1 MISTATSQQGGTHHI
16 LPTCLFVHPY
26 LTVIVIHPC
35 ISLRVCSTWFD
46 PFLDWEGTFGDG
58 CFLPP
63 YLPLFPVLVVG

>member
-1 MISTATSQQGGTHHI
+1 MIFTALQGVSITF
-16 LPTCLFVHPY
+16 CLSVHPY
-26 LTVIVIHPC
+26 LRVVFVYSC